1 MRVITVDIRA
11 AGDNKRTDNRMR
23 RGKTLK
29 CPSCSSEIPDE
40 SRFCLKCGKDV
51 ATPAAPAA
59 EPQTDD
65 GSEMFAMMCMA
76 FAFMLF
82 FFSLAPFFMGIWI
95 AGVAM
100 LGVGVILMLA
110 GYRMIRVSKRE
121 RMAMAEKKATKI
133 KLKCRY
139 CGSLND
145 EHAERCESCG
155 AGL

>member
-1 MRVITVDIRA
+1 
-11 AGDNKRTDNRMR
+11 
-23 RGKTLK
+23 
-29 CPSCSSEIPDE
+29 
-40 SRFCLKCGKDV
+40 
-51 ATPAAPAA
+51 
-59 EPQTDD
+59 
-65 GSEMFAMMCMA
+65 
-76 FAFMLF
+76 
-82 FFSLAPFFMGIWI
+82 
-95 AGVAM
+95 VAM
-100 LGVGVILMLA
+100 LGVGVVLMLA

>member
-1 MRVITVDIRA
+1 
-11 AGDNKRTDNRMR
+11 MR

-29 CPSCSSEIPDE
+29 CPSCSSDIPDE
-40 SRFCLKCGKDV
+40 SKFCLNCGREV
-51 ATPAAPAA
+51 AARSAATPA
-59 EPQTDD
+59 EPSQDD

-82 FFSLAPFFMGIWI
+82 FFSLAPFFMGIWY

-100 LGVGVILMLA
+100 LGVGVVLMLA

-121 RMAMAEKKATKI
+121 RMAMAEKKAMRI

-139 CGSLND
+139 CGTLND
-145 EHAERCESCG
+145 EQAERCQSCG
-155 AGL
+155 ASL

>member
-1 MRVITVDIRA
+1 VLVSP
-11 AGDNKRTDNRMR
+11 
-23 RGKTLK
+23 LK
-29 CPSCSSEIPDE
+29 CPSCQSDIPDE
-40 SRFCLKCGKDV
+40 SRFCLKCGKEV
-51 ATPAAPAA
+51 APAPA
-59 EPQTDD
+59 PAQTSPEDD
-65 GSEMFAMMCMA
+65 SSEVFAMMCMA

-82 FFSLAPFFMGIWI
+82 FFSLAPFFMGIWV
-95 AGVAM
+95 AGLAM
-100 LGVGVILMLA
+100 LCVGVVLMLA

-121 RMAMAEKKATKI
+121 RMAMVEKKATKI